1 MTSNLSD
8 TITSLTN
15 GGAERWRPRV
25 PASTY
30 LITALC
36 ELSGGCAQPSLSG
49 ARSPKYFVEIAAV
62 VASERVCCRCMRHIQ
77 FYLIA
82 CLI

>member
-8 TITSLTN
+8 TITPLTN

-49 ARSPKYFVEIAAV
+49 ARSPKYYVEIAAV
-62 VASERVCCRCMRHIQ
+62 VARSLPNASVAAVCGIYN
-77 FYLIA
+77 FT
-82 CLI
+82 